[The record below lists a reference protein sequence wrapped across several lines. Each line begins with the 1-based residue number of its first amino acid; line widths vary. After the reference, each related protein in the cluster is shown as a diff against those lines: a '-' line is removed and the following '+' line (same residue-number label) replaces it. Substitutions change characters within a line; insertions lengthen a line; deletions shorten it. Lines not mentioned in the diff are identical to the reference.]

1 MKRET
6 KYVAAFMFV
15 VWMTIFFMLVLKIAD
30 YRKKIKEN
38 ELKQEQLIND
48 TLMYKK
54 PKDWNTPT
62 LSEEKRIYYDHLM
75 N

>member
-1 MKRET
+1 
-6 KYVAAFMFV
+6 
-15 VWMTIFFMLVLKIAD
+15 MLVLKIID
-30 YRKKIKEN
+30 CKKQIIRN
-38 ELKQEQLIND
+38 EIEQEQLIND

-54 PKDWNTPT
+54 PKDWNTPA